1 MLLSICFEENI
12 GTIVQKYFVQKISK
26 ILFTAVQC
34 LIKQFCCF
42 ELLLNQAEIFH
53 LCAPKKKKNL
63 SLAFTAAQNYTS
75 I

>member
-1 MLLSICFEENI
+1 MHLSICFEENI
-12 GTIVQKYFVQKISK
+12 GTIVQKYFVKKISK

-42 ELLLNQAEIFH
+42 ELLLNQAGNFH
-53 LCAPKKKKNL
+53 LCAPKKKNL